1 MAFSPPRSPRNHKGG
16 IALITTV
23 LLLAIAL
30 GLALGIASIAA
41 RQIRIAADIAES
53 AAAIVAADAGAEG
66 ALWNF
71 WRGGAGTPQVCAGVT
86 GDPPA
91 CPRGTLGNGATYSVS
106 YNFTASPRWIR
117 SVGEFRDVRR
127 AFELTNF

>member
-1 MAFSPPRSPRNHKGG
+1 MAFSPSRSPKNHKEG

-53 AAAIVAADAGAEG
+53 AAAVVAADAGAEA

-71 WRGGAGTPQVCAGVT
+71 WRGGAGTPPSCSGPPVC
-86 GDPPA
+86 PY
-91 CPRGTLGNGATYSVS
+91 GTLGNGATYSVS